1 MNNDLISRSALK
13 DAIKNQYNLNDPP
26 TLYWWTNIEKLIDN
40 APTVEAYTEEDAKQ
54 AIKDS
59 FDSGYEM
66 AKIKYERPQGKWI
79 TSYDTYNV
87 CSLCD
92 YKTVMDNYKFCPNC
106 GADMKGGAK

>member
-13 DAIKNQYNLNDPP
+13 DALSEAHINR
-26 TLYWWTNIEKLIDN
+26 TLTFDIATFGCVMKIIDL

-66 AKIKYERPQGKWI
+66 AKNKYERPQGEWEFVSRNCWKC
-79 TSYDTYNV
+79 SYCQELTNEG
-87 CSLCD
+87 
-92 YKTVMDNYKFCPNC
+92 KNFCPHC
-106 GADMKGGAK
+106 GAEMEGEEE